1 MRRLVLVAFLGT
13 LVGCGGPQ
21 VPTHNGYKSEKSKP
35 WKSAKRI
42 AWDDKME
49 GKAEGDLSYPEQRR
63 AKWYTLEVP
72 AAGELTLKM
81 EVSPPGDAVN
91 EDFDLAME
99 ILDPGNRVVSKADAE
114 EEDVGEL
121 TKTRT
126 LYDLQPGRYLLH
138 VYLQGRMDEADF
150 VVRAAYKR
158 AGSGDVK
165 SDFPA
170 KVSFLPPL
178 PLVPLND
185 DTPRSY
191 KAPVAQVVTIKRTG
205 KKAAPT
211 TPTPAPVATSKSARI
226 VNLSISGS
234 NTIITIGFG
243 SDQGA
248 STSWKAKIA
257 GVQGTYNLASCGP
270 RTCTAAIAATPD
282 QIKAGG
288 GTVTLSP

>member
-1 MRRLVLVAFLGT
+1 MRRIVLVALLGS
-13 LVGCGGPQ
+13 LVGCGGRQ

-35 WKSAKRI
+35 WKSAKKL
-42 AWDDKME
+42 AWDESME
-49 GKAEGDLSYPEQRR
+49 GKVEGDLSYPDHRR
-63 AKWYTLEVP
+63 AKWYTIEIP

-81 EVSPPGDAVN
+81 EVTPPGDAVN

-99 ILDPGNRVVSKADAE
+99 ILDPGHRVISKADAE

-121 TKTRT
+121 AKTRT

-138 VYLQGRMDEADF
+138 LYLQGRMDEADYL
-150 VVRAAYKR
+150 VRATFKR
-158 AGSGDVK
+158 AGAGEAK

-170 KVSFLPPL
+170 QVAFLPPL
-178 PLVPLND
+178 PMVPLND
-185 DTPRSY
+185 DTPKSY
-191 KAPVAQVVTIKRTG
+191 KAPVAQVVTIKKTG
-205 KKAAPT
+205 KRA
-211 TPTPAPVATSKSARI
+211 PAPPPPPAATTKTARI
-226 VNLSISGS
+226 VNLSVSGS

-248 STSWKAKIA
+248 STSWKAKVA
-257 GVQGTYNLASCGP
+257 GVQGLYNLSSCSP

-288 GTVTLSP
+288 GTVTLTP